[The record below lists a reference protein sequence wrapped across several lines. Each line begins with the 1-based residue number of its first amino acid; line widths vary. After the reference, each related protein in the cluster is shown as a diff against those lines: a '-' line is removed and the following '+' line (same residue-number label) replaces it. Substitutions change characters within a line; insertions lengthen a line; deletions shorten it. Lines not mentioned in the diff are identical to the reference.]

1 MSKQSCAERIRI
13 ALDRIGMTQTE
24 LSKSTG
30 IPKSAISQYI
40 KGSFEPKQDRVYKLA
55 QALHVSEAW
64 LMGFDV
70 PVNELTNKNNIDSI
84 ETDSESTKAFFRLRK
99 GLEPYNI
106 DSEDADFILSVFKA
120 HRENNKK

>member
-1 MSKQSCAERIRI
+1 MSKQTCAERMRI
-13 ALDRIGMTQTE
+13 ALDRANMSQTD
-24 LSKSTG
+24 LSKKTK

-40 KGSFEPKQDRVYKLA
+40 KGSFEPKQDRVYLISK
-55 QALHVSEAW
+55 ALHVSEAW

-70 PVNELTNKNNIDSI
+70 PIERVDTNDTT
-84 ETDSESTKAFFRLRK
+84 TDSESMNAFFRLKK

-120 HRENNKK
+120 HKENNKK